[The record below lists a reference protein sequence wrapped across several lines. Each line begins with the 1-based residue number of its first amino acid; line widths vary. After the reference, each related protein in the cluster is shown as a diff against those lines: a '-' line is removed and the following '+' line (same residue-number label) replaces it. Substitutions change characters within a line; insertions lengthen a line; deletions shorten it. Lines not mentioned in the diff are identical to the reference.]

1 MPFAQI
7 NSKETEM
14 STKKKKA
21 ALIAGAT
28 LAAILLSPLLITCF
42 LIIVLYT
49 PIDLLR
55 YRLSAFRRE
64 TGHKYRWLITT
75 SGTYRIYRIIDGESL
90 SIKYYKDKEDD
101 GTTGFFVAGDRLL
114 CYGIARGSLTYD
126 PDISGLTV
134 FCSDKWQRADEFLTG
149 ELNRFEKKYGKRPR
163 SAIALYS
170 LSGSDKS
177 DKDGKDSEE
186 LYGMAEGSG
195 MFCLYDGRR
204 SLHEVLISFDK
215 EAGANPA

>member
-1 MPFAQI
+1 
-7 NSKETEM
+7 M

-49 PIDLLR
+49 PIDFLR

-64 TGHKYRWLITT
+64 CGHKYKWLITT
-75 SGTYRIYRIIDGESL
+75 SATYRIYRIIANENLSL
-90 SIKYYKDKEDD
+90 KYYKDKESD

-126 PDISGLTV
+126 PDVGALIA
-134 FCSDKWQRADEFLTG
+134 FCSDKWQRVDEFLTD
-149 ELNRFEKKYGKRPR
+149 ELNRFEKKYGTRPK
-163 SAIALYS
+163 SAMALYS
-170 LSGSDKS
+170 LSSSDQS

-186 LYGMAEGSG
+186 LYGIAEGSG

-204 SLHEVLISFDK
+204 SLYEALISFDK
-215 EAGANPA
+215 EANVKPI